1 MNYHDRNSFIDERN
15 QLGSQIPTFAINHKR
30 DLGHGSGS
38 CPVVRVDVALPGLC
52 PPSRIG
58 SFQNGWWFKLI
69 PKMWKQ
75 EPSSQQKTR
84 NPLSPQPKKKLPRT
98 KPWFS
103 TCWKSVFVGAFQIPG
118 EGMVWKP
125 LNQCLTTDFVGKP
138 NKNTPFSAPC
148 AGHPGANITGA
159 AWDRDDRFLANRKY
173 GNASKKGHSRIL
185 EEVSQTSK
193 RTTDL
198 QENEHLW
205 LWQF

>member
-1 MNYHDRNSFIDERN
+1 MYLWNIPESLYFHCSIINYWMNYHDRNSFIDERN

-84 NPLSPQPKKKLPRT
+84 NPLSPQPKKKIPRT

-103 TCWKSVFVGAFQIPG
+103 TCWKSVYWGISDSGGRDGLKCNHLTRVFFLHA
-118 EGMVWKP
+118 
-125 LNQCLTTDFVGKP
+125 LRCLTT
-138 NKNTPFSAPC
+138 
-148 AGHPGANITGA
+148 
-159 AWDRDDRFLANRKY
+159 
-173 GNASKKGHSRIL
+173 
-185 EEVSQTSK
+185 
-193 RTTDL
+193 
-198 QENEHLW
+198 
-205 LWQF
+205 